1 MCFCITLC
9 PILQSDQMNATLC
22 VHCTDV
28 ADVARVSQCLCYCTR
43 ITRITVA
50 FAFSQ
55 SFLPV
60 RLHGSCHRHSCHRR
74 LHAYLLGYRILLRS
88 TKQSKCT
95 RSHHMCACVIKL
107 KRRKLACPVDG
118 RTVPPHACSY
128 TDCGAMCAHQ
138 FIRPTVPRL
147 PVRPS
152 VSLLVIAVHEHV
164 CTSRWLHRAAYRS
177 EYE

>member
-1 MCFCITLC
+1 MK
-9 PILQSDQMNATLC
+9 ATLC
-22 VHCTDV
+22 VQCTDV
-28 ADVARVSQCLCYCTR
+28 ADVACVSQCLCYCTR

-138 FIRPTVPRL
+138 FRDARQSTNKGPKMCSDPWKIQ
-147 PVRPS
+147 VRK
-152 VSLLVIAVHEHV
+152 
-164 CTSRWLHRAAYRS
+164 SRNLGDHQ
-177 EYE
+177 

>member
-1 MCFCITLC
+1 
-9 PILQSDQMNATLC
+9 MNATLC
-22 VHCTDV
+22 VQCTDV

-60 RLHGSCHRHSCHRR
+60 RLHGRRRLAAIYQSCHRR

-118 RTVPPHACSY
+118 RTVPPLACSY
-128 TDCGAMCAHQ
+128 TVCGGMCAHQ